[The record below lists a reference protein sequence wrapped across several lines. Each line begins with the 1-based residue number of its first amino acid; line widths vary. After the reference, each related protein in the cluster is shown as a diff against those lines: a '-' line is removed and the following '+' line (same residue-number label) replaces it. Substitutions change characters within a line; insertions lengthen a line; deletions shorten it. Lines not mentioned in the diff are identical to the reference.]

1 MQDLLH
7 SIVAKNYRRELLHW
21 IPIDHKQDHSTTWL
35 LLDARVLGKLH
46 SQISSTMC
54 YGETLSL
61 LHVVVQDEVSLF
73 LTNHVPRMSD
83 AWW

>member
-1 MQDLLH
+1 M
-7 SIVAKNYRRELLHW
+7 
-21 IPIDHKQDHSTTWL
+21 
-35 LLDARVLGKLH
+35 DAGMLGKLR